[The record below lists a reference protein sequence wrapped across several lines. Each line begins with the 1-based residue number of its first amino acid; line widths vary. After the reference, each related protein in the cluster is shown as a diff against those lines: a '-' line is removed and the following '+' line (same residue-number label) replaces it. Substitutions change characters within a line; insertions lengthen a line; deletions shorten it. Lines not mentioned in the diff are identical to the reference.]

1 MRAETA
7 VSTVATSRPQTA
19 SAPPE
24 LPFWLPGIGAW
35 PGHVITRIEGGQPVA
50 VWRYE
55 MSSLGGRK
63 VAGQR
68 ALTGLSRVTAEDA
81 AHILEAL
88 QSERAALPTRTTW
101 QQRGRALLQKV
112 QTGAPLEVAEAIA
125 ELRAA
130 GRSRVL
136 SFSEKRLLDT
146 AKTLVRSVLDALP
159 DTPARRRALEILD
172 DRDRKSP
179 ACPR

>member
-1 MRAETA
+1 MSSITLKVIREEHGTLAAILRSLRMLAERGPGKEAGTFFDAMRAMLFYIDEFPERQHHPKETELLF
-7 VSTVATSRPQTA
+7 
-19 SAPPE
+19 PP
-24 LPFWLPGIGAW
+24 IA
-35 PGHVITRIEGGQPVA
+35 
-50 VWRYE
+50 
-55 MSSLGGRK
+55 
-63 VAGQR
+63 QR
-68 ALTGLSRVTAEDA
+68 A
-81 AHILEAL
+81 
-88 QSERAALPTRTTW
+88 P
-101 QQRGRALLQKV
+101 
-112 QTGAPLEVAEAIA
+112 EVAEAIA

>member
-88 QSERAALPTRTTW
+88 QSERAALPTQRSIPAPRTRPPTEEW
-101 QQRGRALLQKV
+101 SGRQLA
-112 QTGAPLEVAEAIA
+112 QT
-125 ELRAA
+125 
-130 GRSRVL
+130 
-136 SFSEKRLLDT
+136 D
-146 AKTLVRSVLDALP
+146 
-159 DTPARRRALEILD
+159 RRIR
-172 DRDRKSP
+172 
-179 ACPR
+179 

>member
-19 SAPPE
+19 SASPD
-24 LPFWLPGIGAW
+24 LPYWLPGIGAW
-35 PGHVITRIEGGQPVA
+35 PGHVVMMPDGRSAVTPMWCYTAPGPNRSGVKGMKPTAGLCRI
-50 VWRYE
+50 
-55 MSSLGGRK
+55 SL
-63 VAGQR
+63 
-68 ALTGLSRVTAEDA
+68 EDA

-88 QSERAALPTRTTW
+88 TAPAVALPTRSTW
-101 QQRGRALLQKV
+101 TQRGRALLQKV

-172 DRDRKSP
+172 DRDRKP
-179 ACPR
+179 VCPR